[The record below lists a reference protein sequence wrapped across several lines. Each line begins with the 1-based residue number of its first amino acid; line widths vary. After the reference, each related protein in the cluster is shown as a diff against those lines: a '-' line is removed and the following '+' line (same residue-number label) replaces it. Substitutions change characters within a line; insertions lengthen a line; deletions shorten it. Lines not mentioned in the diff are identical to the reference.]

1 MTRKEFETY
10 LHDQKISP
18 ELQKEYWRVYDKIN
32 EPGTP
37 LSFSQRANFLL
48 AELRKMKN
56 KKTLQLRRVILLGI
70 RDYFYINCI

>member
-10 LHDQKISP
+10 LRNQKLSS

-32 EPGTP
+32 EPGKP

-48 AELRKMKN
+48 AELRKMKKN
-56 KKTLQLRRVILLGI
+56 KKP
-70 RDYFYINCI
+70 FN

>member
-10 LHDQKISP
+10 LRNQKLSS

-37 LSFSQRANFLL
+37 LSFSQRTNFLL
-48 AELRKMKN
+48 AELRKMKKN
-56 KKTLQLRRVILLGI
+56 KKP
-70 RDYFYINCI
+70 FN

>member
-1 MTRKEFETY
+1 MTRSDFTEY
-10 LHDQKISP
+10 LKQLKINSEQKAD
-18 ELQKEYWRVYDKIN
+18 YWKLYDKIN

-56 KKTLQLRRVILLGI
+56 KKP
-70 RDYFYINCI
+70 FN

>member
-10 LHDQKISP
+10 LHDQKLSP

-48 AELRKMKN
+48 AELRKMKKN
-56 KKTLQLRRVILLGI
+56 KKP
-70 RDYFYINCI
+70 FN

>member
-1 MTRKEFETY
+1 MTRKEFEAY
-10 LHDQKISP
+10 LHNQKISV
-18 ELQKEYWRVYDKIN
+18 ELQEKYWRLYDKIN

-56 KKTLQLRRVILLGI
+56 KKP
-70 RDYFYINCI
+70 FN